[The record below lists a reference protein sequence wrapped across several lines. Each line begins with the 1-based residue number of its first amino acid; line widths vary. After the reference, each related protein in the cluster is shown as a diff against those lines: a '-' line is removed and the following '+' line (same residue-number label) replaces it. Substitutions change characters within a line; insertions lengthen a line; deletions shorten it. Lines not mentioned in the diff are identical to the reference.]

1 MLEFVS
7 HVRDKVHTPFIVNN
21 PPLQHKRAVFRYGT
35 VFALKISMFSIRYY
49 DDALCF
55 ESDAM
60 ARHKD
65 EATQSCLAFV
75 KRFGADSSSGIMIVF
90 RELLTNA
97 IEHGVSPLSPI
108 VSVEVRMTK
117 ERRFKI
123 SVTDAGRGFDYRTL
137 DCESEPVDPR
147 QVTNRGYRLIR
158 TFADEL
164 AFNEQGNSVTAYVP
178 VSTSDKKIA

>member
-1 MLEFVS
+1 
-7 HVRDKVHTPFIVNN
+7 
-21 PPLQHKRAVFRYGT
+21 
-35 VFALKISMFSIRYY
+35 MFSIRTY

-75 KRFGADSSSGIMIVF
+75 ERFGSDSSSGIMIVF

-97 IEHGVSPLSPI
+97 IEHGVSPLHPI
-108 VSVEVRMTK
+108 VSVEVRRITDH
-117 ERRFKI
+117 RFKI

-137 DCESEPVDPR
+137 DCESEPMDPR

-158 TFADEL
+158 TFAERL
-164 AFNEQGNSVTAYVP
+164 EFNDQGNSVTAYVP
-178 VSTSDKKIA
+178 VSTADDKRLRTTDCADYTD